1 MTIEQTIE
9 IPANYRIL
17 LELPRTIPVGVK
29 ARLEIS
35 IPAVEQNQSDND
47 HPSAKIEDIR
57 LLLQR
62 EMAEMGTS
70 AVSVAASDGWEAHV
84 SEHYAEP

>member
-1 MTIEQTIE
+1 MTIEQTVE
-9 IPANYRIL
+9 IPADYRIL
-17 LELPRTIPVGVK
+17 LELPRTVPVGVK

-35 IPAVEQNQSDND
+35 IPAIEQNQRDLS
-47 HPSAKIEDIR
+47 HPSERIEDIR

-84 SEHYAEP
+84 SERYAES